1 MAPERRGLR
10 RGGESQADAPRRPR
24 PRPGPSPLPCPEA
37 STALGAGGGDELGRA
52 RGRPW
57 DSTSRR
63 FGGRWVARARTDAR
77 ERGRARARTPR
88 AGAEQASGRYHAGRR
103 PRSRESPSAERLRG
117 VPGRPRGDSL
127 PSRDGHP
134 MRSPGG
140 RPDPDG
146 NGARE
151 PRADPGARP
160 RPPGQAGIGSGSR
173 PGTRGPYGPQT
184 LPYPSTASAYTAQ
197 VASKETA
204 RDPQAQAGGSRC
216 PKGA

>member
-1 MAPERRGLR
+1 MASERRGLR
-10 RGGESQADAPRRPR
+10 GGGESQEDAPRRPR
-24 PRPGPSPLPCPEA
+24 PRSGPSPLPCPEA
-37 STALGAGGGDELGRA
+37 STAVGAGGDGELGRA

-63 FGGRWVARARTDAR
+63 FGGRWVTRARTDAR
-77 ERGRARARTPR
+77 ERGRARAP
-88 AGAEQASGRYHAGRR
+88 HA
-103 PRSRESPSAERLRG
+103 PARSRRSAGTTQAEEPRVPLSRASTG
-117 VPGRPRGDSL
+117 RSWAPARRFAGQPGRPPDEVT
-127 PSRDGHP
+127 
-134 MRSPGG
+134 GG

-173 PGTRGPYGPQT
+173 PGTRGPCGLQT
-184 LPYPSTASAYTAQ
+184 LPTPAPPPLTLPRSPP
-197 VASKETA
+197 K
-204 RDPQAQAGGSRC
+204 RHPGPPKAQAGGSRC